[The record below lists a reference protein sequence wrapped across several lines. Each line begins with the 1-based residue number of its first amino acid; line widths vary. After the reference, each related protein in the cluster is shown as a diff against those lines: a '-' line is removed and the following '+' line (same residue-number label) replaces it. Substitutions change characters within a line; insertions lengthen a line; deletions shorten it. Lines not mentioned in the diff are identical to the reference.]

1 MEIASRKK
9 LKLKTKKKVMTNE
22 QIKRFIMHYERIT
35 KNMLKNYKKNDVILF
50 INKQHKIK
58 SIKF

>member
-1 MEIASRKK
+1 
-9 LKLKTKKKVMTNE
+9 MTNE